1 MTEGQKERVN
11 KMEDMKAEE
20 KKERGT
26 SLFHCRMAQQKD
38 PEEDMVCVKLIKE
51 KREEVKVYS
60 SILITNHTAG
70 VLGLPVVPQQDF

>member
-11 KMEDMKAEE
+11 KMKDMKAEE

-38 PEEDMVCVKLIKE
+38 PEEDMVCVKLIK
-51 KREEVKVYS
+51 
-60 SILITNHTAG
+60 
-70 VLGLPVVPQQDF
+70 